1 MRASLAVLFAL
12 VAAALSGC
20 YDTEQRVLQQ
30 GQDVGL
36 SAGTWRCQNTGDKDG
51 GTVALTGPFTTGAG
65 GAFYGAVVDNSTYTL
80 RMEKSRDLIIVEADE
95 KGRIS
100 HVFLRRESD
109 GSYSMLVPDDRPAL
123 EVLAKR
129 HGVTLTFD
137 RLGPPK
143 PRGTPE
149 QLRAFL
155 RDHTGPELKK
165 TSACRKAA

>member
-1 MRASLAVLFAL
+1 MRIALALLAAL
-12 VAAALSGC
+12 ALLSGC
-20 YDTEQRVLQQ
+20 YDTEQRVLQR

-36 SAGTWRCQNTGDKDG
+36 AAGTWRCQNTGDKDG
-51 GTVALTGPFTTGAG
+51 GTIVLSGPTAAGKDDLT
-65 GAFYGAVVDNSTYTL
+65 YGAVVDNSTYAL

-100 HVFLRRESD
+100 HLFLRRESD
-109 GSYSMLVPDDRPAL
+109 GSYSMLVPDNRPAL
-123 EVLAKR
+123 EALARR
-129 HGVTLTFD
+129 HSVTLTFD

-143 PRGTPE
+143 PSGTQE